1 MREYFETIV
10 RQGVSCRASDI
21 HLSSGN
27 PPAYRIDGAVE
38 PVFGEPVLTHEVV
51 EQIMAE
57 CMPKDKYE
65 EYRQTGDADCALQI
79 EGCGRFR
86 VNLFRQIR
94 GACIV
99 MRIVNEV
106 VPTMAD
112 LGLPSSLQRILEL
125 KEGLVLV
132 TGPTGSGK
140 STTLAAIIHELNKS
154 RSSHIITIEDP
165 IEYVHQPIRL
175 PSATRREVGNDSV
188 SYERPCA
195 LPCGRIRTSSWLGEM
210 RDLESMRAAITAA
223 ETGHL
228 VFSTL
233 HTIGAANTIDRLL
246 DVFPPEQQQQVRMQL
261 STALKA
267 VISQRLLPRAGG
279 KGRVGAFEI
288 MFVNSAISNL
298 IRENKVAN
306 INQMIETGRNDG
318 MITLDKYIAELL
330 QAGSIAFETAQ
341 EYSPVPL
348 KAQTQPGSAVSRRY
362 DF

>member
-65 EYRQTGDADCALQI
+65 EYRQIGDADCALQI

-165 IEYVHQPIRL
+165 IEYVHQPIRCL
-175 PSATRREVGNDSV
+175 LNQREVGNDSV
-188 SYERPCA
+188 SYEKA
-195 LPCGRIRTSSWLGEM
+195 LRATLREDPDIILVGEI

-318 MITLDKYIAELL
+318 MITLDKYVAELL
-330 QAGSIAFETAQ
+330 QAGSITPETAQ

-348 KAQTQPGSAVSRRY
+348 KTQTQPGSAVSRRY

>member
-1 MREYFETIV
+1 MREYFETLV
-10 RQGVSCRASDI
+10 RQGVSGRASDI
-21 HLSSGN
+21 HLSAGN
-27 PPAYRIDGAVE
+27 PPAYRIDGVVE
-38 PVFGEPVLTHEVV
+38 PVSGEPVLTHEAV
-51 EQIMAE
+51 EQMMAE

-65 EYRQTGDADCALQI
+65 EYRKTGDADCALQI

-99 MRIVNEV
+99 MRIVNEAI
-106 VPTMAD
+106 PKMED
-112 LGLPSSLQRILEL
+112 LGLPSSLQRILDL
-125 KEGLVLV
+125 KDGLVLV

-165 IEYVHQPIRL
+165 VEYVHQPIRCL
-175 PSATRREVGNDSV
+175 VNQREVGSDSV
-188 SYERPCA
+188 SYEKA
-195 LPCGRIRTSSWLGEM
+195 LRATLREDPDIILVGEM

-246 DVFPPEQQQQVRMQL
+246 DVFPPEQQQQIRMQL

-279 KGRVGAFEI
+279 KGRIGAFEV

-330 QAGSIAFETAQ
+330 QAGSITPETAQ
-341 EYSPVPL
+341 EYSPIPL
-348 KAQTQPGSAVSRRY
+348 KSHPQPGGGTSRRY

>member
-1 MREYFETIV
+1 MREYFETLV
-10 RQGVSCRASDI
+10 RQGVFGRASDI
-21 HLSSGN
+21 HLSAGN
-27 PPAYRIDGAVE
+27 PPAYRIDGVVE
-38 PVFGEPVLTHEVV
+38 PVSGEPVLTHEAV
-51 EQIMAE
+51 EQMMAE

-65 EYRQTGDADCALQI
+65 EYRKTGDADCALQI
-79 EGCGRFR
+79 EGYGRFR

-99 MRIVNEV
+99 MRIVNEAA
-106 VPTMAD
+106 PKMAD
-112 LGLPSSLQRILEL
+112 LGLPSSLQRILDL
-125 KEGLVLV
+125 KDGLVLV

-165 IEYVHQPIRL
+165 VEYVHQPIRCL
-175 PSATRREVGNDSV
+175 VNQREVGSDSV
-188 SYERPCA
+188 SYEKA
-195 LPCGRIRTSSWLGEM
+195 LRATLREDPDIILVGEM

-246 DVFPPEQQQQVRMQL
+246 DVFPPEQQQQIRMQL

-279 KGRVGAFEI
+279 KGRIGAFEV

-330 QAGSIAFETAQ
+330 QAGSITPETAQ
-341 EYSPVPL
+341 EYSPIPL
-348 KAQTQPGSAVSRRY
+348 KSHPQPGGGTSRRY